1 MLPEIFNEVQF
12 SYAEISE
19 MIYKATHE
27 DEIEE

>member
-19 MIYKATHE
+19 MVYYALNG
-27 DEIEE
+27 EIEE